1 MIKKIYQY
9 YYIYKTTNQIN
20 GKFYIGMHC
29 TDNLNDGYIGS
40 GTQLKRSIIKH
51 GKENFKREILE
62 FLPNKE
68 ELIKREK
75 EIINEEVLND
85 PNSMNLQP
93 GGGGGLTTDEH
104 KRKFFRAGGL
114 ATLELLKQY
123 RENHLEKMKTDKEYR
138 ELYVSKLKGGNN
150 YWLGKHHNDETKKK
164 IGESNS
170 IKQKGTL
177 NSQFGTCWITNGIE
191 NKKVKKEDTIPEGW
205 ELGRTLP
212 KKYF

>member
-1 MIKKIYQY
+1 MRKKIYRY

-62 FLPNKE
+62 FLQNKE

-75 EIINEEVLND
+75 ELINEEVLND

-93 GGGGGLTTDEH
+93 GGGGGLSGEEH
-104 KRKFFRAGGL
+104 QRKFFRAGGL
-114 ATLELLKQY
+114 ATLHLLKQY
-123 RENHLEKMKTDKEYR
+123 RENHLDKLKNDEEYR
-138 ELYVSKLKGGNN
+138 EFYLSTLKGGNN
-150 YWLGKHHNDETKKK
+150 YWLGKHHKEESKNK
-164 IGESNS
+164 IGKSNS
-170 IKQKGTL
+170 IKQKGDL
-177 NSQFGTCWITNGIE
+177 NSQFGTCWITDGFE
-191 NKKVKKEDTIPEGW
+191 NKKVKKEDAIPEGW

>member
-1 MIKKIYQY
+1 
-9 YYIYKTTNQIN
+9 
-20 GKFYIGMHC
+20 MHC

-62 FLPNKE
+62 FLQNKE

-75 EIINEEVLND
+75 ELINEEVLND

-93 GGGGGLTTDEH
+93 GGGGGLSGEEH
-104 KRKFFRAGGL
+104 QRKFFRAGGL
-114 ATLELLKQY
+114 ATLHLLKQY
-123 RENHLEKMKTDKEYR
+123 RENHLDKLKNDEEYR
-138 ELYVSKLKGGNN
+138 EFYLSTLKGGNN
-150 YWLGKHHNDETKKK
+150 YWLGKHHKEESKNK
-164 IGESNS
+164 IGKSNS
-170 IKQKGTL
+170 IKQKGDL
-177 NSQFGTCWITNGIE
+177 NSQFGTCWITDGFE
-191 NKKVKKEDTIPEGW
+191 NKKVKKEDAIPEGW

>member
-1 MIKKIYQY
+1 MRKKIYQY

-93 GGGGGLTTDEH
+93 GGGGGLSGEEH
-104 KRKFFRAGGL
+104 QRKFFRAGGL
-114 ATLELLKQY
+114 ATLHLLKQY
-123 RENHLEKMKTDKEYR
+123 RENHLDKLKNDEEYR
-138 ELYVSKLKGGNN
+138 EFYLSTLKGGNN
-150 YWLGKHHNDETKKK
+150 YWLGKHHKDESKKK

-170 IKQKGTL
+170 IKQKGDL
-177 NSQFGTCWITNGIE
+177 NSQFGTCWITDGFE
-191 NKKVKKEDTIPEGW
+191 NKKVKKEDAIPEGW
-205 ELGRTLP
+205 VLGRILTP
-212 KKYF
+212 KII